1 MVSNYFLQNWTL
13 ILILLAFTAALKMTV
28 FLDRKTIQRMYVLI
42 GQIFFLSIIVYLEFQ
57 LGDLGTHRTLRLVL
71 MAVYS
76 LP

>member
-42 GQIFFLSIIVYLEFQ
+42 GQIFFLSIIVYLEF
-57 LGDLGTHRTLRLVL
+57 
-71 MAVYS
+71 
-76 LP
+76 